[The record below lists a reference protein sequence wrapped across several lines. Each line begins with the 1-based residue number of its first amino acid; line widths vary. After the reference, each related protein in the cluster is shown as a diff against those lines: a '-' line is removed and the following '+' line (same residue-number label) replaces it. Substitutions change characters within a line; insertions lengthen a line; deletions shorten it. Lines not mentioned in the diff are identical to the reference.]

1 MHAINKSAP
10 TTDTGGGL
18 FGLHL
23 WHPLF
28 LLLTP
33 RLFTTDPLYH
43 RHLCRALR
51 LATAVYGV
59 LLRSTLFTTKPF
71 FFLPLTLFTSDTCG
85 GVFGVQLRHTAGRLL
100 DGSQWQECLLQ
111 GLSLQCYQGA
121 IKAP

>member
-23 WHPLF
+23 RHPLF

-33 RLFTTDPLYH
+33 RLVTTDPLYH

-51 LATAVYGV
+51 LATAGYSV
-59 LLRSTLFTTKPF
+59 LLRTFFTTELF
-71 FFLPLTLFTSDTCG
+71 FFTTFFLPLTLFTSDTCG
-85 GVFGVQLRHTAGRLL
+85 GFFGMQ
-100 DGSQWQECLLQ
+100 
-111 GLSLQCYQGA
+111 
-121 IKAP
+121 